1 MTALLT
7 LLRSQARAARL
18 DASLLP
24 LAEELN
30 AQAAAAGGA
39 AQAAAEAEAEA
50 WAGCVAPL
58 AAAADDTAPLAPPAA
73 VCDAA
78 GAGESPRALPPRPRA
93 PWRASWGARLCVLLA
108 ALLALALHELAGLR
122 ILPRRGSAAFT
133 AMAAACVALPLAR
146 ALPTTTSRRRAALL
160 SAGTAQQPFAPAF
173 APASPTRRR
182 TGGSAA
188 ASAAQARAADAW
200 LRQLAAERGDDDDEA
215 PLSAAGVLDGADAA
229 EVARVLRA
237 ADHFAV
243 LNLRRD
249 ATAASARRAYRRAAL
264 LLHPD
269 KTRAGLDGA
278 PAAWER
284 VQAAG
289 AALADD
295 EQRGEYA
302 AHLWRQEAR
311 AQAAARSKA
320 AVPRR
325 RARRWAGLI

>member
-1 MTALLT
+1 
-7 LLRSQARAARL
+7 
-18 DASLLP
+18 
-24 LAEELN
+24 
-30 AQAAAAGGA
+30 
-39 AQAAAEAEAEA
+39 
-50 WAGCVAPL
+50 
-58 AAAADDTAPLAPPAA
+58 
-73 VCDAA
+73 
-78 GAGESPRALPPRPRA
+78 
-93 PWRASWGARLCVLLA
+93 LLA

-133 AMAAACVALPLAR
+133 ALAAACVALPLAR

-160 SAGTAQQPFAPAF
+160 SAGGTAPQQQPFAPAF

-182 TGGSAA
+182 NGGSAA

-200 LRQLAAERGDDDDEA
+200 LRQLAERDGDDDEP
-215 PLSAAGVLDGADAA
+215 PLSAAGLVDGADVA

-237 ADHFAV
+237 VDHFAV

-249 ATAASARRAYRRAAL
+249 ATAAAARRAYRRAAL

-302 AHLWRQEAR
+302 AQLWRHEAR